1 MAPIAQMEKRE
12 NQNRPSLGSDL
23 PDAGPTQS
31 RFQIIGAIG
40 AIGAICGQNRR
51 PIRNL

>member
-31 RFQIIGAIG
+31 WFQIICAIG
-40 AIGAICGQNRR
+40 ATCGQNRR
-51 PIRNL
+51 PIGNL